1 MADGRNGKRPNIL
14 SSAVAEM
21 LVQLKNFLNTRA
33 GFILVQILRIGLGLL
48 FVYASLDKI
57 WHPGLFAKAISNYRL
72 LPLPLLQLSAIIL
85 PWLELTCGVALILN
99 RYHRAA
105 NLLIASLLLIF
116 ILAILSAMARGLD
129 FNCGCFGVS
138 GEESN
143 IGLWKIAQNMGLLL
157 SSIMLE
163 FRFRDESQGA

>member
-1 MADGRNGKRPNIL
+1 M
-14 SSAVAEM
+14 M
-21 LVQLKNFLNTRA
+21 VQFKEFLNSRA
-33 GFILVQILRIGLGLL
+33 GSIVIHLLRIGLGLL

-105 NLLIASLLLIF
+105 NLVIGSLLLIF

-138 GEESN
+138 SEETN
-143 IGLWKIAQNMGLLL
+143 IGFWKVAQNMGLLF
-157 SSIMLE
+157 SSIILE
-163 FRFRDESQGA
+163 FRFQNEKQGS